1 MSRPSGRLRRQLH
14 LPEAVAMSVGVMAP
28 TLAMSVTGVA
38 AAQQLGRAA
47 PLAFIVA
54 GAAVGLVA
62 FGFVRLAGEIAHAG
76 SVYAFVGR
84 TLSPR
89 WGFVAGWALLGTYLV
104 FPPVSIMGVTIFG
117 RAFLHA
123 AGIVDDA
130 DWYPLALGGWAVI
143 AWLASRGIRPTTRSL
158 LLVEIVSVVLI
169 LVLMVA
175 IVVRLAAHGHPVA
188 GSGGLTGRVLVLPH
202 GVGLSA
208 LALAATSGFLAF
220 AGFESAASLGEE
232 TVRPTRAIPRAIW
245 TAVVFGAAFYGI
257 CMVTQAWGFG
267 VQPAGV
273 AAFRGSQAPLGDL
286 AQHFVGRWLA
296 TLLDAGAVLSA
307 IGAGLGG
314 VTVAARM
321 LFAFG
326 RDGVGVAPLAGVSSR
341 RGVPVRALAVELG
354 VALVLL
360 TAFRLAG
367 TPPLSVFFYLAT
379 LGVLSLLVMYV
390 LTNVAAARR
399 LARSSPVV
407 ALVAVA
413 GTAVAGYVLY
423 RNVWPVPPA
432 PFKWFPYGVAGW
444 LAAGLALTWAVPGL
458 VVRAGRGLAGAGA
471 EGDSDD
477 SELPRAAHRVQA

>member
-1 MSRPSGRLRRQLH
+1 MSPGTLRRELH

-28 TLAMSVTGVA
+28 TLAISVTGVA
-38 AAQQLGRAA
+38 AAHELGRAA

-62 FGFVRLAGEIAHAG
+62 YGFVRLAGEIASAG

-84 TLSPR
+84 ALSPR

-104 FPPVSIMGVTIFG
+104 FPPVSIMGVTVFG

-123 AGIVDDA
+123 TGITDNA
-130 DWYPLALGGWAVI
+130 DWYPLALFGWAVI
-143 AWLASRGIRPTTRSL
+143 GLLASWGIRPTTRSL
-158 LLVEIVSVVLI
+158 LLVEVVSVVLI
-169 LVLMVA
+169 VVLMVA
-175 IVVRLAAHGHPVA
+175 IVVRLAGSGHPVA
-188 GSGGLTGRVLVLPH
+188 GSSGISGRVLVLPS
-202 GVGLSA
+202 GVGISA

-232 TVRPTRAIPRAIW
+232 TQRPTSAIPRAIW
-245 TAVVFGAAFYGI
+245 TAVAFGAGFYGL
-257 CMVTQAWGFG
+257 CMITQSWGFG
-267 VQPAGV
+267 LQPAGV
-273 AAFRGSQAPLGDL
+273 AAFQNSQAPLGDL

-326 RDGVGVAPLAGVSSR
+326 RDGLGAARLADVSTRS
-341 RGVPVRALAVELG
+341 GTPAKALAVELL

-367 TPPLSVFFYLAT
+367 TAPLDVFFYLAT
-379 LGVLSLLVMYV
+379 LGVLSLLVMYG
-390 LTNVAAARR
+390 LTNVAALRY
-399 LARSSPVV
+399 LAAQRSGRTAT
-407 ALVAVA
+407 ALIPAA
-413 GTAVAGYVLY
+413 GVIIAGYVLY

-432 PFKWFPYGVAGW
+432 PYEYFPYGVAGW
-444 LAAGLALTWAVPGL
+444 LLLGGVLSL
-458 VVRAGRGLAGAGA
+458 VLRRLDQGGGPSSQQVEGARPT
-471 EGDSDD
+471 D
-477 SELPRAAHRVQA
+477 RVEA

>member
-1 MSRPSGRLRRQLH
+1 MSGQLRRQLH

-38 AAQQLGRAA
+38 AAEHLGRAA

-62 FGFVRLAGEIAHAG
+62 FGFVRLSAEIAHAG

-84 TLSPR
+84 ALSPR

-104 FPPVSIMGVTIFG
+104 FPTVSIMGVTVFG

-123 AGIVDDA
+123 AGLADHV
-130 DWYPLALGGWAVI
+130 DWYLLALFGWAVI
-143 AWLASRGIRPTTRSL
+143 GLLAGLGIRPTTLSL
-158 LLVEIVSVVLI
+158 LLVEVLSTLLI
-169 LVLMVA
+169 IGLMVA
-175 IVVRLAAHGHPVA
+175 IVVGLA
-188 GSGGLTGRVLVLPH
+188 GSEHPIAGGGGLTADVLVLPP
-202 GVGLSA
+202 GVGGSA

-232 TVRPTRAIPRAIW
+232 TLLPTRAIPRAIW
-245 TAVVFGAAFYGI
+245 TAVIFGAGFYGL
-257 CMVTQAWGFG
+257 CMITQAWGFG
-267 VQPAGV
+267 TQAAGV

-286 AQHFVGRWLA
+286 AQHFVGRWLS

-326 RDGVGVAPLAGVSSR
+326 RDGLAAPPLGDISPRTGAPAKALTFEMAVG
-341 RGVPVRALAVELG
+341 
-354 VALVLL
+354 LVLL

-367 TPPLSVFFYLAT
+367 TAPLDVFFYLAT

-390 LTNVAAARR
+390 LTNVAAVRR
-399 LARSSPVV
+399 LDRRSHAV
-407 ALVAVA
+407 ALVPAA
-413 GTAVAGYVLY
+413 GTLIAGYVLY

-432 PFKWFPYGVAGW
+432 PYRWFPYAVLGW
-444 LAAGLALTWAVPGL
+444 LLVGAALTLLVPGL
-458 VVRAGRGLAGAGA
+458 VARAGRGLAARA
-471 EGDSDD
+471 QPPA
-477 SELPRAAHRVQA
+477 SEQAALARAMDRVEA